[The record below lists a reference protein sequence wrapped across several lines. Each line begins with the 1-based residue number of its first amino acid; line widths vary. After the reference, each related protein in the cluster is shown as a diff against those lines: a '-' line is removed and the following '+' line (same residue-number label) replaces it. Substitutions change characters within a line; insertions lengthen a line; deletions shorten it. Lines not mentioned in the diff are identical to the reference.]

1 MTIAA
6 FDPELSGAVA
16 FLSEAGELIDCQD
29 LPVIGEG
36 TQRRIDAANLAA
48 IIRSHNPTK
57 AIIEQ
62 VSAMPGNGVSGM
74 FRFGQSVGTIAGV
87 VGALGL
93 PVAWVSP
100 SKWKR
105 EAGLDATAERSRA
118 KAIETWP
125 DKAALFARVKDHNRA
140 EAALLA
146 LWSIGAKR

>member
-1 MTIAA
+1 MIVA
-6 FDPELSGAVA
+6 FDPGLSGGIA
-16 FLSEAGELIDCQD
+16 FVSNDGALIDCRD
-29 LPVIGEG
+29 LPTIGEG

-87 VGALGL
+87 VGALNL
-93 PVAWVSP
+93 RLQWVAP

-105 EAGLDATAERSRA
+105 EAGLDSTAEKSRA
-118 KAIETWP
+118 RAIETWP
-125 DKAALFARVKDHNRA
+125 DRAALFARVKDHNRA
-140 EAALLA
+140 EAALLG
-146 LWSIGAKR
+146 LWAIGVR